1 MKKIVTNK
9 KVTIKEIA
17 HELGISFSTVSKS
30 LNNHPAVKEET
41 REIVLKKAEE
51 LGYSPNILARG
62 LRTNSTQTI
71 GVVFNDIE
79 NPVLTYIFKDISIKM
94 AEYGYT
100 TLICDS
106 QFSAK
111 AEKANILSVL
121 SRSPDFVIVAPATK
135 EKENLDFLLS
145 NTNQVIVLD
154 ESSPERNCNFIHVD
168 YKYGGY
174 LSACELLSKGHRNIL
189 IITDTLTYP
198 YATNYVDGIKKA
210 FSEYNVPFRSE
221 YLRFVDSGSN
231 KIAKAA
237 SIILSYWNKGE
248 KRFNLPFSAVMTFDD
263 NFAMGVY
270 QAAKQLEL
278 SIPNDLSVIGF
289 DDNALSAFAS
299 PPLTTVHLPKER
311 IAESCIEILNSHLI
325 STKSSNSIYTLT
337 PYLVDRNSVKQIY

>member
-1 MKKIVTNK
+1 MKEIDVNK

-17 HELGISFSTVSKS
+17 YQLGISFSTVSKS

-41 REIVLKKAEE
+41 RRIVLKKAEE

-62 LRTNSTQTI
+62 LRTHSTQTI

-79 NPVLTYIFKDISIKM
+79 NPVLTYIFKNISIKM

-111 AEKANILSVL
+111 AERANILSVL
-121 SRSPDFVIVAPATK
+121 SRSPDFVIVAPATN
-135 EKENLDFLLS
+135 EKDNLDLLLS

-189 IITDTLTYP
+189 VITDPLTYP
-198 YATNYVDGIKKA
+198 YAANYIDGVKKA
-210 FSEYNVPFRSE
+210 FSEYSVPFRPE
-221 YLRFVDSGSN
+221 YLQITDSTAP
-231 KIAKAA
+231 KTAKVA
-237 SIILSYWNKGE
+237 SIILSYWNKDE
-248 KRFNLPFSAVMTFDD
+248 KRFSLPFSAVMTFDD

-270 QAAKQLEL
+270 QAASQLGL
-278 SIPNDLSVIGF
+278 SIPDDLSVIGF
-289 DDNALSAFAS
+289 DDNAMSAFAS

-311 IAESCIEILNSHLI
+311 ISESCIEILNSHLI
-325 STKSSNSIYTLT
+325 SSKSSNSIYTLT
-337 PYLVDRNSVKQIY
+337 PFLVNRDSVKQIY